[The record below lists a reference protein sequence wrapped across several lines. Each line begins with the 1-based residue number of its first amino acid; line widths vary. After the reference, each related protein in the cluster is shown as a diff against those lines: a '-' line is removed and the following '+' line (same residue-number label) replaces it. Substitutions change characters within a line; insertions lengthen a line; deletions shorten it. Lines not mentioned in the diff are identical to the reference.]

1 MASCTNTLVF
11 PSDYERNGSPAIISP
26 SAGST
31 SIKDAISY
39 AQLAIM
45 TRSLQR
51 DLARIGITKDSRI
64 ALVLPN
70 GLEFAVILLA
80 IIRQR
85 GIAAPLNPQYT
96 QSEFRDI
103 FSQMKLDLVVMLPEA
118 RGPGDSSYMTD
129 PAFLAAQQL
138 GLHVALCYK
147 KSVLQDGDGQ
157 VLELALR
164 PHEITNNHC
173 APVAVDT
180 GAAIFS
186 RDEVLPE
193 DKVVML
199 STSGTTGAPKLVLLS
214 HTNLLTAMRI
224 IIANHQLSSSD
235 RTMIITPLYHII
247 GLCGSLLA
255 TLFSGGCAVI
265 PYSLPG
271 AFWQRCADYG
281 ITWFHAVPTLHQL
294 LLNFSRPG
302 GRVSPHLR
310 FIRSGGSEI
319 SPDLYERLVALGP
332 PLLEVY
338 GMTETAPA
346 IFCNRWKEGNMRR
359 RSHFPIPDA
368 VDVMILPS
376 TALGQ
381 GSDGEDALI
390 NTLTKAPGI
399 VGEVCVLGQNV
410 MEGYVENPQA
420 NGEAFLPNGYFRTG
434 DLGNIE
440 PGGYLKLVG
449 RKKEVIN
456 KGGEKIGPAEIEHVA
471 LSHELVSGAACFRI
485 ADNMYGDEIGLA
497 VSLMSHKAGSP
508 LVASELKHHIGQH
521 LTQFKVPREI
531 VFVDIIPY
539 NPTGKPMRT
548 QLSQQFAKGLL

>member
-11 PSDYERNGSPAIISP
+11 PSDYESNSSPAIISP
-26 SAGST
+26 SAGSA
-31 SIKDAISY
+31 SIKDVVSY
-39 AQLAIM
+39 ARLAFL

-51 DLARIGITKDSRI
+51 DLACIGISKGSRV

-70 GLEFAVILLA
+70 GLEFAVILLG

-118 RGPGDSSYMTD
+118 RGPGDSSYLTD
-129 PAFLAAQQL
+129 PAFQAAQQV
-138 GLHVALCYK
+138 GVHVALCYK
-147 KSVLQDGDGQ
+147 KSILQDGDEQ
-157 VLELALR
+157 ILELALR
-164 PHEITNNHC
+164 PHEITNNRC
-173 APVAVDT
+173 TSVAVDT
-180 GAAIFS
+180 GAAIFE

-199 STSGTTGAPKLVLLS
+199 STSGTTGAPKLVLLN

-224 IIANHQLSSSD
+224 IIANHQLSPND

-265 PYSLPG
+265 PHSLPG

-281 ITWFHAVPTLHQL
+281 VTWFHAVPTLHQL
-294 LLNFSRPG
+294 LLNFPRPG
-302 GRVSPHLR
+302 GRIPSHLR
-310 FIRSGGSEI
+310 FIRCGGSEI

-346 IFCNRWKEGNMRR
+346 IFCNRWNDGNMRR

-368 VDVMILPS
+368 IDVMILPS
-376 TALGQ
+376 NALGQ
-381 GSDGEDALI
+381 GISGEGASI
-390 NTLTKAPGI
+390 TTLTKAPGTI
-399 VGEVCVLGQNV
+399 GEVCVLGKNV

-420 NGEAFLPNGYFRTG
+420 NNEAFLPNGYFRTG
-434 DLGNIE
+434 DLGTIE

-449 RKKEVIN
+449 RVKEVIN

-485 ADNMYGDEIGLA
+485 ADNVYGDEIGEQI
-497 VSLMSHKAGSP
+497 S
-508 LVASELKHHIGQH
+508 I
-521 LTQFKVPREI
+521 
-531 VFVDIIPY
+531 Y
-539 NPTGKPMRT
+539 
-548 QLSQQFAKGLL
+548 

>member
-1 MASCTNTLVF
+1 MASCTSTLVF
-11 PSDYERNGSPAIISP
+11 PGDYESNGSPAIISP

-45 TRSLQR
+45 THSLQR
-51 DLARIGITKDSRI
+51 DLALIGVTKDSRV

-70 GLEFAVILLA
+70 GLEFAVILLG

-118 RGPGDSSYMTD
+118 RGSGDSSYMTD

-138 GLHVALCYK
+138 GVQVALCYK
-147 KSVLQDGDGQ
+147 KRLLQDGDEQ
-157 VLELALR
+157 VLELTLR
-164 PHEITNNHC
+164 PHANTDNHC
-173 APVAVDT
+173 VSVAVGT

-214 HTNLLTAMRI
+214 HTNLLAAMRI
-224 IIANHQLSSSD
+224 IIANHQLSASD

-255 TLFSGGCAVI
+255 TLFSGGCTVI
-265 PYSLPG
+265 PNSLPG

-281 ITWFHAVPTLHQL
+281 ITWFHAVPTLHRL
-294 LLNFSRPG
+294 LLNFPRPG

-310 FIRSGGSEI
+310 FIRCGGSEI

-346 IFCNRWKEGNMRR
+346 IFCNRWKDGNMRR

-376 TALGQ
+376 TAPGQ
-381 GSDGEDALI
+381 GSDGENASI
-390 NTLTKAPGI
+390 TTLTKTPGI

-434 DLGNIE
+434 DLGTIE

-485 ADNMYGDEIGLA
+485 ADDMYGDEIGLA
-497 VSLMSHKAGSP
+497 VSLVSLKAGSP
-508 LVASELKHHIGQH
+508 VVASELKSHIAQH
-521 LTQFKVPREI
+521 LTQFKVPQKI
-531 VFVDIIPY
+531 VFIDIIPY
-539 NPTGKPMRT
+539 TPTGKPMRI

>member
-1 MASCTNTLVF
+1 MASYTNTLVL
-11 PSDYERNGSPAIISP
+11 PSDYENNGSPAIISP

-31 SIKDAISY
+31 AIKDAISY

-45 TRSLQR
+45 TRSLQC
-51 DLARIGITKDSRI
+51 DLARIGITKDSRV

-70 GLEFAVILLA
+70 GLEFAVMLLA

-118 RGPGDSSYMTD
+118 RGPGDSSYVTD

-138 GLHVALCYK
+138 GVHVALCCK

-157 VLELALR
+157 VLELTLR

-173 APVAVDT
+173 APIDVD
-180 GAAIFS
+180 AEASIFS

-224 IIANHQLSSSD
+224 IAANHQLSSND
-235 RTMIITPLYHII
+235 RTMVITPLYHII

-265 PYSLPG
+265 PNSLPG

-294 LLNFSRPG
+294 LLNFPRPG

-310 FIRSGGSEI
+310 FIRCGGSEI

-346 IFCNRWKEGNMRR
+346 IFCNRWKDGNVRR

-376 TALGQ
+376 TALEQ
-381 GSDGEDALI
+381 GID
-390 NTLTKAPGI
+390 
-399 VGEVCVLGQNV
+399 GEVCVLGQNV
-410 MEGYVENPQA
+410 MEAYVENPQA
-420 NGEAFLPNGYFRTG
+420 NSEAFLPNRYFRTG
-434 DLGNIE
+434 DLGTIE

-485 ADNMYGDEIGLA
+485 ADNLYGDEIGLA
-497 VSLMSHKAGSP
+497 VSLLSQEAGSP
-508 LVASELKHHIGQH
+508 LIASELKHHIAQH

-531 VFVDIIPY
+531 VFVDSIPY